1 MYITILQIL
10 GVIYSTQDSESMDNN
25 CKHMSIIAVY
35 ILTVL
40 LVVAVILLIV
50 VSMKFLKDKAQMK
63 NVLTTVTTTQNS
75 ADGHSPQAPEI
86 NLNENAAYSTVT
98 IIGTNL

>member
-1 MYITILQIL
+1 
-10 GVIYSTQDSESMDNN
+10 MDNN
-25 CKHMSIIAVY
+25 CKHMLIIAVY
-35 ILTVL
+35 ILAVL

-75 ADGHSPQAPEI
+75 AGGHSPQAPKI
-86 NLNENAAYSTVT
+86 NLNKNAAYSTVT
-98 IIGTNL
+98 ITGTNL